1 MQTQI
6 HNKDERGSSSS
17 FQKIRVYQIK
27 YLRSSAFWNITL
39 EPISKTPSPLR
50 GEPVKCDRSCG
61 PIARQAGNQGRLP
74 WTFLR
79 SRKRSRKGAGVR
91 VMRQKRCGVSPLT
104 LPSPRRGEGLW
115 D

>member
-1 MQTQI
+1 LKAQTP
-6 HNKDERGSSSS
+6 H
-17 FQKIRVYQIK
+17 
-27 YLRSSAFWNITL
+27 
-39 EPISKTPSPLR
+39 PLR

-91 VMRQKRCGVSPLT
+91 VRCRDNNAALRP
-104 LPSPRRGEGLW
+104 PPPPPPPRGGGGGYVFFFLGGTGDTHARANKGGAIK
-115 D
+115 